1 VSSTTEA
8 VAVATCEMCGAVKAG
23 AASGSEIHDARGA
36 ICGLADLHD
45 DHPLAVQVIL
55 VRVLH
60 PRASWDYV
68 AEKLQRTR
76 VTLRSHCQRLA
87 AVRPDLRA
95 AMGMRS
101 VSQSATPLRYSADPG
116 TTSGSRT
123 LVSSHAP
130 NVA

>member
-1 VSSTTEA
+1 MSSTTEA

-23 AASGSEIHDARGA
+23 AASGLDIHDARGA

-60 PRASWDYV
+60 PRASWDFV

-87 AVRPDLRA
+87 VARPDLRA

-101 VSQSATPLRYSADPG
+101 ASRCAAPLRYSADPG

-123 LVSSHAP
+123 FANP
-130 NVA
+130 QT